1 MQSRYRCIKF
11 IRWMKHTKLLQIVFV
26 WKIHSP
32 LKLLECEQLLCALQS
47 NFLCRR
53 ATHCTV
59 HISHCVWYLNSIMW
73 NEFELKCSL
82 YIYTHIYILFAFQSH
97 VRMCAMWKQTSDRRI
112 CVLWTQSPA
121 FRLRNSNFTP
131 WIYTILKRFNNNIHT
146 HTPQTHTN
154 ANNNQ
159 VQVWRSDVERAK
171 ACVFFQS

>member
-1 MQSRYRCIKF
+1 MENPFSIEAARMRAAVVCLAKQFSLPPCYTLHRSHFTLCVISQQHHVKW
-11 IRWMKHTKLLQIVFV
+11 IWIEVLIV
-26 WKIHSP
+26 
-32 LKLLECEQLLCALQS
+32 
-47 NFLCRR
+47 
-53 ATHCTV
+53 
-59 HISHCVWYLNSIMW
+59 
-73 NEFELKCSL
+73 
-82 YIYTHIYILFAFQSH
+82 YIYTYIYILFAFQSH